1 MTTLYNPMELTQG
14 QQENIEA
21 LKPETLQQQ
30 TNRLFATHVQKEFD
44 SFVTYRW
51 NELIEGFEQEF
62 CLGFTDE
69 RKEDLADGLDVKV
82 SVGGVA
88 SDYMEV
94 FPS

>member
-1 MTTLYNPMELTQG
+1 MTTLYNPMELMPE

-88 SDYMEV
+88 SEDIEV

>member
-14 QQENIEA
+14 QQENIETP
-21 LKPETLQQQ
+21 KPETLQQK